1 MAGVTIRLYL
11 LILFLIG
18 LASVGVAWWLWSP
31 VLGPYPFGV
40 PRPPAPAARVSAA
53 AARVYATT
61 LPAIGF
67 ERLGIADALDRLR
80 EGSGVSIFV
89 NWRALAASGI
99 NKDAAVSLHPPTGDL
114 GTTLRALLD
123 QVEASHPGT
132 RLAFTLDE
140 GVLVI
145 STRQDL
151 AKNVNIRV
159 YDVRDVVDPAHVPG
173 SSGSRS
179 LFSTKTGAS
188 PATWHGRIDLLFRPD
203 LRSGST
209 ASRTTALGR
218 DIATAVDPTSWRGAG
233 GTVGDIRAINGQLV
247 ITQTPENQVEVIYF
261 LQRRRWVNG
270 VAIFAART
278 VVMLLPVLLLAS
290 FLLVVVFR
298 RHRWRRRLAMG
309 HCPSCDYDLRATP
322 ARCPECGWASP
333 ATAV

>member
-1 MAGVTIRLYL
+1 MILRLTRRWISSRIFIERGKGWTRGLGAFFWRCSGAGNMVGVKVRLYL
-11 LILFLIG
+11 LSLSLIA

-132 RLAFTLDE
+132 
-140 GVLVI
+140 
-145 STRQDL
+145 
-151 AKNVNIRV
+151 
-159 YDVRDVVDPAHVPG
+159 
-173 SSGSRS
+173 
-179 LFSTKTGAS
+179 
-188 PATWHGRIDLLFRPD
+188 
-203 LRSGST
+203 
-209 ASRTTALGR
+209 
-218 DIATAVDPTSWRGAG
+218 
-233 GTVGDIRAINGQLV
+233 
-247 ITQTPENQVEVIYF
+247 
-261 LQRRRWVNG
+261 
-270 VAIFAART
+270 
-278 VVMLLPVLLLAS
+278 
-290 FLLVVVFR
+290 
-298 RHRWRRRLAMG
+298 
-309 HCPSCDYDLRATP
+309 
-322 ARCPECGWASP
+322 
-333 ATAV
+333 